1 MRCTAMNYYYYV
13 ITDIELNIEQ
23 YNEQILSLEK
33 STDNSTGF
41 DVAIQL
47 QIYNGVDKGSYI

>member
-1 MRCTAMNYYYYV
+1 MTYYYYV